1 MVFKI
6 TIHLNF
12 FLYCVTIPNNLVL
25 KSISFLFSTKNSWF
39 RLYLFLD
46 NNTNVILFLMQLIKK
61 ISNNHVVMSGFYKA
75 VSGLAMFFSIRLL
88 IEYLGSENY
97 GIWVLVFTLFQLVLL
112 MDFGVQSSLKTK
124 IPVFVH
130 QGDWLGLK
138 AFVGSVYKISFAI
151 AAAVFV
157 FFVILTKVTDFK
169 YTFNIH
175 ALSLK
180 EVNFLFLLNLLFF
193 CSTFIANIHKSLYV
207 AFHKG
212 KYAEQSIAL
221 NQSLFFVVLFVLIAV
236 FNTPSNYQK
245 LVYISILNGGVSLLV
260 NLYYTFTFFKKEK
273 LKISFLNRSSPKNYS
288 AVFQLGL
295 KFMIIQIG
303 FLFVFSSDS
312 YIISY
317 AFNPKEIVSYEV
329 VSKLFQMP
337 YLVLFAALTP
347 FWSLFAKHYLE
358 KNKTKLLLDFKRF
371 NWFFGLV
378 ILGLLLI
385 TIITPYIIPIW
396 IKETLSIPAYL
407 ILLTAVV
414 TGLKIFVNYYILFLS
429 GIGKLNLYITL
440 LVVSVLIKIP
450 LSYYFV
456 DLGFGINSVL
466 WSSLIIVVIWNLI
479 IPFKCYQITKAIKQN
494 E

>member
-1 MVFKI
+1 MDNTTNVV
-6 TIHLNF
+6 F
-12 FLYCVTIPNNLVL
+12 FL
-25 KSISFLFSTKNSWF
+25 
-39 RLYLFLD
+39 
-46 NNTNVILFLMQLIKK
+46 MELIKK

-88 IEYLGSENY
+88 IDYLGSENY
-97 GIWVLVFTLFQLVLL
+97 GVWVLVFTLFQLVLL

-138 AFVGSVYKISFAI
+138 AFVGSIYKISFGI
-151 AAAVFV
+151 AAAIFI
-157 FFVILTKVTDFK
+157 FFLMLTKVIDFK
-169 YTFNIH
+169 SAFNIH
-175 ALSLK
+175 DLSLK
-180 EVNFLFLLNLLFF
+180 EVNFLFLLNLLLF

-221 NQSLFFVVLFVLIAV
+221 NQSLFLVVLSVLIAV
-236 FNTPSNYQK
+236 LNTPFSGYQK
-245 LVYISILNGGVSLLV
+245 LIYISVVNGGVSLLV
-260 NLYYTFTFFKKEK
+260 NLYYTFVFFKKEK
-273 LKISFLNRSSPKNYS
+273 LKISLLNRSNLTNYS

-317 AFNPKEIVSYEV
+317 AFNPSEVVPYEV
-329 VSKLFQMP
+329 VSKLFQLP

-378 ILGLLLI
+378 LLGLFLMTL
-385 TIITPYIIPIW
+385 ITPYVIPLW
-396 IKETLSIPAYL
+396 IKESLSIPAYL

-429 GIGKLNLYITL
+429 GIGKLNLYIII
-440 LVVSVLIKIP
+440 LVISILIKIP

-456 DLGFGINSVL
+456 ALGCGINSVL
-466 WSSLIIVVIWNLI
+466 WSSLIIVVIWTLI
-479 IPFKCYQITKAIKQN
+479 IPYKCYQITKAIKNN

>member
-1 MVFKI
+1 M
-6 TIHLNF
+6 
-12 FLYCVTIPNNLVL
+12 
-25 KSISFLFSTKNSWF
+25 
-39 RLYLFLD
+39 
-46 NNTNVILFLMQLIKK
+46 KK
-61 ISNNHVVMSGFYKA
+61 IINNHLIMSGFYKA

-88 IEYLGSENY
+88 INYLGSENY

-130 QGDWLGLK
+130 KKDWVGLNS
-138 AFVGSVYKISFAI
+138 FIGSIYKLSFAI
-151 AAAVFV
+151 AIAVFIFFIFFIKV
-157 FFVILTKVTDFK
+157 FDIKSA
-169 YTFNIH
+169 FNILE
-175 ALSLK
+175 LSFH

-193 CSTFIANIHKSLYV
+193 CLTFIANIHKSLYV

-212 KYAEQSIAL
+212 KFAEQSIAL
-221 NQSLFFVVLFVLIAV
+221 NQLFFLVALI
-236 FNTPSNYQK
+236 FSLEIFQSPITGYQK
-245 LVYISILNGGVSLLV
+245 LVCISFINGGVSLLV
-260 NLYYTFTFFKKEK
+260 NLYFTFAVFKKEK
-273 LKISFLNRSSPKNYS
+273 LRISLLKNSTVTNYS
-288 AVFQLGL
+288 DVFQLGL

-317 AFNPKEIVSYEV
+317 VFNPTEIVPYEV
-329 VSKLFQMP
+329 VSKLFQLP

-358 KNKTKLLLDFKRF
+358 KNQSKLLNDFNKF
-371 NWFFGLV
+371 NKFFSLV
-378 ILGLLLI
+378 VLGLI
-385 TIITPYIIPIW
+385 VMTFITPVIIPLW
-396 IKETLSIPAYL
+396 IKDTVKIPRYL

-429 GIGKLNLYITL
+429 GIGKLNFYLTVLAI
-440 LVVSVLIKIP
+440 SILIKIP
-450 LSYYFV
+450 LSYFFV

-466 WSSLIIVVIWNLI
+466 LSSLVIVGLWALI
-479 IPFKCYQITKAIKQN
+479 IPFKCYQITKAIKNN

>member
-1 MVFKI
+1 M
-6 TIHLNF
+6 
-12 FLYCVTIPNNLVL
+12 
-25 KSISFLFSTKNSWF
+25 
-39 RLYLFLD
+39 
-46 NNTNVILFLMQLIKK
+46 KK

-88 IEYLGSENY
+88 IDYLGSENY
-97 GIWVLVFTLFQLVLL
+97 GVWVLVFTLFQLVLL

-138 AFVGSVYKISFAI
+138 AFIGSIYKISFAI
-151 AAAVFV
+151 AAAIFI
-157 FFVILTKVTDFK
+157 FFLILTNVIDIKS
-169 YTFNIH
+169 TFNIQD
-175 ALSLK
+175 LSLR

-193 CSTFIANIHKSLYV
+193 CFTFIANIHKSLYV

-212 KYAEQSIAL
+212 KFAEQSIAL
-221 NQSLFFVVLFVLIAV
+221 NQSLFLLGLSVLIAV
-236 FNTPSNYQK
+236 LNSPFSGFQK
-245 LVYISILNGGVSLLV
+245 IVCISVLNGGVSLLV
-260 NLYYTFTFFKKEK
+260 NLYYTFAFFRKEK
-273 LKISFLNRSSPKNYS
+273 LKISLLNHSNPTNYS

-317 AFNPKEIVSYEV
+317 AFNPTEIVPYEV
-329 VSKLFQMP
+329 VGKLFQLP

-358 KNKTKLLLDFKRF
+358 KNKIKLLQDFKRF

-378 ILGLLLI
+378 ILGLFLMTLF
-385 TIITPYIIPIW
+385 TPYVIPLW
-396 IKETLSIPAYL
+396 IKESLTIPANL

-440 LVVSVLIKIP
+440 LVLSVLIKIP

-456 DLGFGINSVL
+456 ALGFGINSVL
-466 WSSLIIVVIWNLI
+466 WSSLIIVVIWTLI

>member
-1 MVFKI
+1 M
-6 TIHLNF
+6 
-12 FLYCVTIPNNLVL
+12 
-25 KSISFLFSTKNSWF
+25 
-39 RLYLFLD
+39 
-46 NNTNVILFLMQLIKK
+46 KK
-61 ISNNHVVMSGFYKA
+61 IINNHVVMSGFYKA

-88 IEYLGSENY
+88 IDYLGAENY
-97 GIWVLVFTLFQLVLL
+97 GVWVLVFTLFQLVLL

-130 QGDWLGLK
+130 KGDWIGLK
-138 AFVGSVYKISFAI
+138 AFIGSIYKISFAI
-151 AAAVFV
+151 AATIFI
-157 FFVILTKVTDFK
+157 FFLILTKAVDIKT
-169 YTFNIH
+169 TFNIQG
-175 ALSLK
+175 LSLN
-180 EVNFLFLLNLLFF
+180 EVSFLLLLNLLFF
-193 CSTFIANIHKSLYV
+193 CFTFIANIHKSLYV

-221 NQSLFFVVLFVLIAV
+221 NQSLFLVALSVLIAV
-236 FNTPSNYQK
+236 LNTPFSGYQK
-245 LVYISILNGGVSLLV
+245 LVCISILNGGVSLLV
-260 NLYYTFTFFKKEK
+260 NLYYTFAFFKKEK
-273 LKISFLNRSSPKNYS
+273 LKISILDRSNPSNYS

-303 FLFVFSSDS
+303 FLYVFASDS

-317 AFNPKEIVSYEV
+317 AFNPIEIVPYEV
-329 VSKLFQMP
+329 VSKLFQLP

-358 KNKTKLLLDFKRF
+358 KNKTKLLVDFKRF

-378 ILGLLLI
+378 VLGLLLM
-385 TIITPYIIPIW
+385 TLITPYVIPLW

-429 GIGKLNLYITL
+429 GIGKLNLYITIL
-440 LVVSVLIKIP
+440 ILSVLIKIP

-456 DLGFGINSVL
+456 ALGFGINSVL
-466 WSSLIIVVIWNLI
+466 WSSLIIVVIWALI
-479 IPFKCYQITKAIKQN
+479 IPYKCYQITKAIKNN

>member
-1 MVFKI
+1 M
-6 TIHLNF
+6 
-12 FLYCVTIPNNLVL
+12 
-25 KSISFLFSTKNSWF
+25 
-39 RLYLFLD
+39 D
-46 NNTNVILFLMQLIKK
+46 NTTNVVFFLMQLIKK

-88 IEYLGSENY
+88 IDYLGSENY
-97 GIWVLVFTLFQLVLL
+97 GVWVLVFTLFQLVLL

-138 AFVGSVYKISFAI
+138 AFVGSIYKISFGI
-151 AAAVFV
+151 AAAIFI
-157 FFVILTKVTDFK
+157 FFLMLTKVIDFK
-169 YTFNIH
+169 SAFNIH
-175 ALSLK
+175 DLSLK
-180 EVNFLFLLNLLFF
+180 EVNFLFLLNLLLF

-221 NQSLFFVVLFVLIAV
+221 NQSLFLVVLSVLIAV
-236 FNTPSNYQK
+236 LNTPFSGYQK
-245 LVYISILNGGVSLLV
+245 LIYISVVNGGVSLLV
-260 NLYYTFTFFKKEK
+260 KLYYTFVFFKKEK
-273 LKISFLNRSSPKNYS
+273 LKISLLNRSNLTNYS

-317 AFNPKEIVSYEV
+317 AFNPSEVVPYEV
-329 VSKLFQMP
+329 VSKLFQLP

-378 ILGLLLI
+378 LLGLFLMTL
-385 TIITPYIIPIW
+385 ITPYVIPLW
-396 IKETLSIPAYL
+396 IKESLSIPAYL

-429 GIGKLNLYITL
+429 GIGKLNLYIII
-440 LVVSVLIKIP
+440 LVISILIKIP

-456 DLGFGINSVL
+456 ALGCGINSVL
-466 WSSLIIVVIWNLI
+466 WSSLIIVVIWTLI
-479 IPFKCYQITKAIKQN
+479 IPYKCYQITKAIKNN